1 MSICGYDENH
11 DFYLKVS
18 IYNYEMHVS
27 LFDKTVPGFLE
38 YYTQLEKK
46 YVLQG
51 LKRHMDVNDAYA
63 HAYKHFIFT
72 GTGIRTLIDIYV
84 YNEYYKDSMDTEYIF
99 EQYKI
104 LGIQGYEKEA
114 RKMACKLFDLPNND
128 FSSLTKEEHE
138 YIKYYFTRTKVFSSW
153 RKWTSEIKNI
163 LFIDQVKLW
172 ININ

>member
-1 MSICGYDENH
+1 
-11 DFYLKVS
+11 
-18 IYNYEMHVS
+18 MHRLTATDTPMVRYTRTIFPS
-27 LFDKTVPGFLE
+27 YATVPGFLE

-104 LGIQGYEKEA
+104 LGIQGYEK
-114 RKMACKLFDLPNND
+114 R
-128 FSSLTKEEHE
+128 SQ
-138 YIKYYFTRTKVFSSW
+138 
-153 RKWTSEIKNI
+153 KNG
-163 LFIDQVKLW
+163 L
-172 ININ
+172 